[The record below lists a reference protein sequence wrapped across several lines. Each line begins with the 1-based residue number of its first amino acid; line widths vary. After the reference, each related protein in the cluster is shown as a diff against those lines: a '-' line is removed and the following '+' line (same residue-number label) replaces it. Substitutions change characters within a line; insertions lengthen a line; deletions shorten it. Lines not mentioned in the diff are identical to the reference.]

1 VDCDDFNTETALIAA
16 HALQQVFSRRTHRR
30 KFMGQL
36 VIVPGQLGE
45 ALRLPSIIGR
55 LQSKSAK
62 RRQAG
67 LEAFQHLWTTLS
79 EATREQALQ
88 DMGWYD
94 PQDLHWEDV
103 RSNRRPSIQK
113 GQ

>member
-1 VDCDDFNTETALIAA
+1 MDCDDFNTETALIAA
-16 HALQQVFSRRTHRR
+16 QSLQQVFSRRTHRR

-79 EATREQALQ
+79 ETTREQALQ

-113 GQ
+113 N